1 METATFGAGCFWG
14 VEEAFRLREGVTATA
29 VGYAGGTTENPTY
42 KEVCSGRSG
51 HAEIVRVE
59 FDPSLVSYEQLLEL
73 FWSIHDPTQ
82 HDRQGP
88 DVGSQYRTVIFHH
101 SLQQRDAATASRDA
115 IGKSGR
121 FAGPVVTQIVPAS
134 TFYRAEDYH
143 QQYIARGGAG
153 ACAIS
158 PPRSPGS

>member
-14 VEEAFRLREGVTATA
+14 VEEAFRLLEGVVATA
-29 VGYAGGTTENPTY
+29 AGYAGGTTDDPTY

-51 HAEIVRVE
+51 HAEVVRVE
-59 FDPSLVSYEQLLEL
+59 FDPVRVTYEKLLEL

-82 HDRQGP
+82 LDRQGP

-101 SLQQRDAATASRDA
+101 SDRQRDAATASREA
-115 IGKSGR
+115 VGKSGR
-121 FAGPVVTQIVPAS
+121 FAGPVVTEILPAS
-134 TFYRAEDYH
+134 IFWRAEDYH

-158 PPRSPGS
+158 PAP

>member
-14 VEEAFRLREGVTATA
+14 VEEAFRLLEGVDATA
-29 VGYAGGTTENPTY
+29 AGYAGGTTDDPTY

-51 HAEIVRVE
+51 HAEVVRVE
-59 FDPSLVSYEQLLEL
+59 FDPAVVSYEQLLEL

-82 HDRQGP
+82 HHRQGP

-101 SLQQRDAATASRDA
+101 SDRQRDAATASREA
-115 IGKSGR
+115 VGKSGR
-121 FAGPVVTQIVPAS
+121 FAGPVVTEILPAS
-134 TFYRAEDYH
+134 IFWRAEDYH
-143 QQYIARGGAG
+143 QQYIARGGPG

-158 PPRSPGS
+158 PPS

>member
-14 VEEAFRLREGVTATA
+14 VEEAFRLLEGVVATA
-29 VGYAGGTTENPTY
+29 AGYAGGTTDDPTY

-51 HAEIVRVE
+51 HAEVVRVE
-59 FDPSLVSYEQLLEL
+59 FDPVRVTYEQLLEL

-82 HDRQGP
+82 LDRQGP

-101 SLQQRDAATASRDA
+101 SDRQRDAATASREA
-115 IGKSGR
+115 VGKSGR
-121 FAGPVVTQIVPAS
+121 FAGPVVTEILPAS
-134 TFYRAEDYH
+134 IFWRAEDYH
-143 QQYIARGGAG
+143 QQYIARGGPG

-158 PPRSPGS
+158 PPS

>member
-14 VEEAFRLREGVTATA
+14 VEEAFRLLEGVVATA
-29 VGYAGGTTENPTY
+29 AGYAGGTTDDPTY

-51 HAEIVRVE
+51 HAEVVRVE
-59 FDPSLVSYEQLLEL
+59 FDPARVTYEKLLEL

-82 HDRQGP
+82 LDRQGP

-101 SLQQRDAATASRDA
+101 GDGQRDAATASMETV
-115 IGKSGR
+115 GKSGR
-121 FAGPVVTQIVPAS
+121 FARPVVTRIEPAS
-134 TFYRAEDYH
+134 TFWRAEDYH

-158 PPRSPGS
+158 PPP

>member
-14 VEEAFRLREGVTATA
+14 VEEAFRLLEGVVATA
-29 VGYAGGTTENPTY
+29 AGYAGGTTNDPTY

-51 HAEIVRVE
+51 HAEVVRVE
-59 FDPSLVSYEQLLEL
+59 FDPARVTYEKLLEL

-82 HDRQGP
+82 LDRQGP

-101 SLQQRDAATASRDA
+101 DDRQRDAATASREA
-115 IGKSGR
+115 VEKSGR
-121 FAGPVVTQIVPAS
+121 FARPVVTRIEPAS
-134 TFYRAEDYH
+134 TFWRAEDYH

-158 PPRSPGS
+158 PPQ

>member
-14 VEEAFRLREGVTATA
+14 VEEAFRNLEGVIATA
-29 VGYAGGTTENPTY
+29 AGYAGGTTENPTY

-51 HAEIVRVE
+51 HAEVVRVE
-59 FDPSLVSYEQLLEL
+59 FDPVRVTYEQLLEL

-82 HDRQGP
+82 LNRQGP

-101 SLQQRDAATASRDA
+101 CDRQRDAATAAREA
-115 IGKSGR
+115 VGKSGR
-121 FAGPVVTQIVPAS
+121 FARPVVTQIEPAS
-134 TFYRAEDYH
+134 TFWRAEDYH
-143 QQYIARGGAG
+143 QQYIARGGPG

-158 PPRSPGS
+158 PPS

>member
-1 METATFGAGCFWG
+1 VETATFGAGCFWG
-14 VEEAFRLREGVTATA
+14 VEEAFRLLEGVVATA
-29 VGYAGGTTENPTY
+29 AGYAGGTTDDPTY

-51 HAEIVRVE
+51 HAEVVRVE
-59 FDPSLVSYEQLLEL
+59 FDRIRVTYEQLLTL

-82 HDRQGP
+82 LNRQGP

-101 SLQQRDAATASRDA
+101 CDRQRDAATASRDA
-115 IGKSGR
+115 VGKSGR
-121 FAGPVVTQIVPAS
+121 FARPVVTRIEPAP
-134 TFYRAEDYH
+134 TFWRAEDYH

-158 PPRSPGS
+158 PPA

>member
-14 VEEAFRLREGVTATA
+14 VEEAFRLLEGVVATA
-29 VGYAGGTTENPTY
+29 AGYAGGTTDDPTY

-51 HAEIVRVE
+51 HAEVVRVE
-59 FDPSLVSYEQLLEL
+59 FDPARVTYEKLLEL

-82 HDRQGP
+82 LDRQGP

-101 SLQQRDAATASRDA
+101 DDRQRDAATASREA
-115 IGKSGR
+115 VEKSGR
-121 FAGPVVTQIVPAS
+121 FARPVVTRIEPAS
-134 TFYRAEDYH
+134 TFWRAEDYH

-158 PPRSPGS
+158 PPQ

>member
-1 METATFGAGCFWG
+1 VETATFGAGCFWG
-14 VEEAFRLREGVTATA
+14 VEEAFRLLEGVVATA
-29 VGYAGGTTENPTY
+29 AGYAGGTTDDPTY

-51 HAEIVRVE
+51 HAEVVRVE
-59 FDPSLVSYEQLLEL
+59 FDPARVTYEKLLEL

-82 HDRQGP
+82 LDRQGP

-101 SLQQRDAATASRDA
+101 DDRQRDAATASREA
-115 IGKSGR
+115 VEKSGR
-121 FAGPVVTQIVPAS
+121 FARPVVTRIEPAS
-134 TFYRAEDYH
+134 TFWRAEDYH

-158 PPRSPGS
+158 PPQ